1 MICKHCT
8 ENKRSHNTNSI
19 KPGVNSGAPK
29 GLSVTGGLVA
39 PVVSKLFLQEGIVH
53 FSCFITEVKTIY
65 IYIYIVYIFASE
77 VSLIRLGP
85 LVFLLPK

>member
-1 MICKHCT
+1 MSSRNVTKSVMRTRQSENRQCNEKKITKRPAMICKHCT

-39 PVVSKLFLQEGIVH
+39 PVVLRIKIV
-53 FSCFITEVKTIY
+53 
-65 IYIYIVYIFASE
+65 FARRYSA
-77 VSLIRLGP
+77 
-85 LVFLLPK
+85 F